1 MTRFRFSPHWAL
13 LLLLYVAADFMDP
26 SIPGVFFFDGGV
38 LFVDGVVQ
46 LKSNA
51 STSVAA
57 PEPMPFGG
65 RSVDFNERDAAANK
79 LRAHSRQS
87 RRQHVVWRNLKHDD
101 STSFASSSAPDS
113 SPTPPL
119 S

>member
-1 MTRFRFSPHWAL
+1 MISLRLPRHWAL

-38 LFVDGVVQ
+38 LFIDGVVQ
-46 LKSNA
+46 LKSNS
-51 STSVAA
+51 STNLATT
-57 PEPMPFGG
+57 EPMPFGG
-65 RSVDFNERDAAANK
+65 SPADYDDKNATAKV
-79 LRAHSRQS
+79 RAVSRPSLPKQAL
-87 RRQHVVWRNLKHDD
+87 WKNLKHDD
-101 STSFASSSAPDS
+101 SASFASSSPPDS